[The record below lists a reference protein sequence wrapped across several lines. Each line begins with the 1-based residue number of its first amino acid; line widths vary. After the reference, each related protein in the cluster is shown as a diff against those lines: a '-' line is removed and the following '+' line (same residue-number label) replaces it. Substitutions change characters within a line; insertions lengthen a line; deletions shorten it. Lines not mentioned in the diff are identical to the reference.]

1 MVVVRTVAMNDGGG
15 GGEVGNVARTVAMRE
30 REREREREIQ
40 WRRMVE
46 FTKLSLI

>member
-30 REREREREIQ
+30 RERERDTMEKNGG
-40 WRRMVE
+40 VY
-46 FTKLSLI
+46 

>member
-30 REREREREIQ
+30 RERERYNGEE
-40 WRRMVE
+40 WW
-46 FTKLSLI
+46 SLLNCP